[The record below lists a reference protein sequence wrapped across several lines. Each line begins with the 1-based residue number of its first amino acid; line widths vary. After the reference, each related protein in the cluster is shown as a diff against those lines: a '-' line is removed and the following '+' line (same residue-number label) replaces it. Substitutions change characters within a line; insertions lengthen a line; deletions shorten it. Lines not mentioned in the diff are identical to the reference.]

1 MSQKLPTPSAIPLA
15 PFREALRL
23 YPSLVEKV
31 YRSKLKNDNKK
42 VTEALKRDRW
52 RFDELPTAVAA
63 AAAAEPVSSGTGG
76 VGEVASASKKDK
88 SKTKQV
94 KTKRNGSSGTQGG
107 GGGGGLTK
115 DDVERLVQWKM

>member
-1 MSQKLPTPSAIPLA
+1 MTQNLPLPPPGTISLA
-15 PFREALRL
+15 AFREALGL

-31 YRSKLKNDNKK
+31 YRSKLKNDDKK

-52 RFDELPTAVAA
+52 RFEELPAAVAA
-63 AAAAEPVSSGTGG
+63 AAASEGAGG
-76 VGEVASASKKDK
+76 AGPAPASKTDK
-88 SKTKQV
+88 SKTKQ
-94 KTKRNGSSGTQGG
+94 TKKNGSSGAQGS